1 MFFWFSKTKSFK
13 FFYHAWAGSNI
24 QRASN
29 LVKTE
34 KILRNKLVLVNV
46 LVNVTFRFS
55 YVIRNNDVINMTSP
69 HFPLYTSFWDFQ
81 QSRKFFKKCFKCPW
95 QQKTVD
101 YHYVKS
107 VQIQSYFSSVF
118 SCIRTEYGDLL
129 IQENTALK

>member
-13 FFYHAWAGSNI
+13 VFYHVWAGSNI
-24 QRASN
+24 QRASS

-46 LVNVTFRFS
+46 TFQFS
-55 YVIRNNDVINMTSP
+55 YVIHNNDVINMTPP
-69 HFPLYTSFWDFQ
+69 HLPLYESFLDFR

-101 YHYVKS
+101 YHCVKS
-107 VQIQSYFSSVF
+107 VQIRSYFSSVF
-118 SCIRTEYGDLL
+118 SCIRTKYGDLL
-129 IQENTALK
+129 IQENTAQK